1 MADDRRDDQI
11 TRRIEETTRQSAER
25 TAEQARRIGETA
37 SRTSAELAQVSTTL
51 FQQNAQAMQ
60 NAMRFGLETMTA
72 IMGRSADQFN
82 RSLGLSGDEAQRATE
97 RSARNAKSILHS
109 TTATSQGLAGVSEEY
124 FEFVKR
130 EIECSIDCM
139 NELWRCRTPHDV
151 AAGQSDLVRHTME
164 TALESSRRMADMSL
178 KLADDCS
185 KQITRDIEQMQRA
198 A

>member
-1 MADDRRDDQI
+1 MANERREDQA
-11 TRRIEETTRQSAER
+11 TKKIEETARQSAER

-51 FQQNAQAMQ
+51 FQQNAQALQ

-72 IMGRSADQFN
+72 VMGRSADQFN
-82 RSLGLSGDEAQRATE
+82 RAMGLSGDEAQQATE

-109 TTATSQGLAGVSEEY
+109 TAATSQGLAGVSEEY
-124 FEFVKR
+124 FEFVR
-130 EIECSIDCM
+130 HQIECNIDCM

-151 AAGQSDLVRHTME
+151 AAVQSDLVRHTME

-178 KLADDCS
+178 KLADDAT

>member
-1 MADDRRDDQI
+1 MADERREDQV

-37 SRTSAELAQVSTTL
+37 SRASAELTQVGATL
-51 FQQNAQAMQ
+51 LQQNAQTLQ
-60 NAMRFGLETMTA
+60 NALRFGLEMTTTA
-72 IMGRSADQFN
+72 MGRSADHFN
-82 RSLGLSGDEAQRATE
+82 RSLGLSGDEAQQATE

-109 TTATSQGLAGVSEEY
+109 TSAASQGFAGISEAY
-124 FEFVKR
+124 FEFVR
-130 EIECSIDCM
+130 RQIERNIDGM

-151 AAGQSDLVRHTME
+151 AAVQSDLVRHTME

-178 KLADDCS
+178 KLADDCT
-185 KQITRDIEQMQRA
+185 KQITRDVEQMQRA